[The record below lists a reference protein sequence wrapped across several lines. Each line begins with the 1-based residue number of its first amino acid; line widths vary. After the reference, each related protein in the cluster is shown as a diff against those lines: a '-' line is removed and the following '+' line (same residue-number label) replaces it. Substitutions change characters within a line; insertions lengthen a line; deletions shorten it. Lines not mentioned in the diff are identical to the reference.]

1 MVAEVYK
8 LLLPTQKSQ
17 QLKTLLSSSQCRR
30 VPDAEAHASEIFSFA
45 RQGRVHIPR
54 SVDIATQIESTTP
67 RCFVIAMRERIH
79 DPGRISSLRGKNEST
94 SDGQFRHCEAVY
106 KMILVI
112 NTVGRRKLKT
122 KIKPVTTFSQKP
134 KRL

>member
-54 SVDIATQIESTTP
+54 CVDIATQIESTTP

-79 DPGRISSLRGKNEST
+79 DPRRISSLRGQNEFT
-94 SDGQFRHCEAVY
+94 SHGQFRHCEAVY